1 MTDLGLMKN
10 EKSDPSY
17 FPVVGG
23 YIYDFFLTC
32 VSCSRQVSV
41 SSLPPYRGNKR
52 GLLLPSPKGRAIVN
66 LTNKR
71 LNQRHSSLFTF
82 LSHIVRPDAGLDFSD
97 MGLMQQHHAETALTY
112 SASNAERELII
123 EQTLMEI

>member
-1 MTDLGLMKN
+1 MKN
-10 EKSDPSY
+10 EKLDPSY

-23 YIYDFFLTC
+23 YTYDFFDLRLLLKIGLC
-32 VSCSRQVSV
+32 IQP
-41 SSLPPYRGNKR
+41 PPYRGNKR

-71 LNQRHSSLFTF
+71 LNQRHSSFFTL

-97 MGLMQQHHAETALTY
+97 MGFMQQHHAETALTY
-112 SASNAERELII
+112 TASNAERELII

>member
-1 MTDLGLMKN
+1 MKN
-10 EKSDPSY
+10 EKLDPSY

-23 YIYDFFLTC
+23 YIYIFFDLRLLLKIGLC
-32 VSCSRQVSV
+32 IQP
-41 SSLPPYRGNKR
+41 PPYRGNKR

-71 LNQRHSSLFTF
+71 LNQRHSSLFTL

-97 MGLMQQHHAETALTY
+97 MGFMQQHHAETALTY
-112 SASNAERELII
+112 SASNAERQLII

>member
-1 MTDLGLMKN
+1 MKN
-10 EKSDPSY
+10 EKLDPSY

-23 YIYDFFLTC
+23 YIYDFFDLHLLLKIGLC
-32 VSCSRQVSV
+32 IQP
-41 SSLPPYRGNKR
+41 PPYRGNKR

-71 LNQRHSSLFTF
+71 LNQRHSSLLTL

-97 MGLMQQHHAETALTY
+97 MGFMQQHHAETALTY